1 MLKSFSYYFF
11 FLLSVT
17 ISVKSMAQQG
27 NQRPKIGVTLSGG
40 GAKGLAHIGVLKAL
54 DSAGLKVDYITGTSM
69 GSIVGALYAAGY
81 SGKELEKIAAEL
93 DWDVLLSNASSLRG
107 LIMEEKDEYA
117 KYGIELPFFNQK
129 FHLPSG
135 VLESEELW
143 LKFSELFFP
152 VYNIKDFRRFSIPF
166 ACVAADISNG
176 EGVVLSDGEIV
187 TAIRSS
193 MAIPSIFT
201 AVEYKNRK
209 LVDGGI
215 VRNFPVKDVRAMGA
229 DIVIGS
235 NVSTGLLPKDK
246 VNNAI
251 QVLTQIAFFKE
262 AEDTR
267 EEIQL
272 CDIYIP
278 LPVEQF
284 STASFNRS
292 ADIVKMGLEEGRN
305 LYPIFKKLADSLD
318 VIYGKQE
325 LAENRLPK
333 VDSILVSGFEI
344 SGLEAT
350 SADFFRHTM
359 GYYDGRYYSSQKL
372 SKMVRKVFGTRYY
385 NRILYSLMPN
395 EDGRSAKIVFNV
407 EENPKNIA
415 KLGLHYNKFMG
426 ISLLANFTARNL
438 ITPSSRNMVTINL
451 GEKFRIRGEHMQYF
465 GRSKNLAGFASVNY
479 EYLDIPTFANYK
491 KTGVY
496 RQDYFKGDFKMQ
508 YANNRKY
515 TFGTGIRFEW
525 VNYKPSITNAL
536 EIKGKNEYS
545 TAYVY
550 WHVNTL
556 DRPINPRKG
565 MRLELEGGQVF
576 NQTPSVKVFVGGQPL
591 NQDSLGINYNDYQQL
606 SFNLEGYIPL
616 NFRTTLLTMAQAG
629 MNFNYKQNI
638 FNDFVVGGLNRMFRN
653 QILFAGWEEGSVY
666 SSSVAM
672 LQLGLRVNLTNSLY
686 ITARTNGMVHNFID
700 RNAPTS
706 IPYFLSGH
714 ALTFGYTLPIG
725 PLDLSVMYGDQSR
738 KFATYINLGIP
749 F

>member
-1 MLKSFSYYFF
+1 MLRSAYLFYLIQFVVFITPNTY
-11 FLLSVT
+11 
-17 ISVKSMAQQG
+17 AQQAG
-27 NQRPKIGVTLSGG
+27 GRPKIGVTLSGG
-40 GAKGLAHIGVLKAL
+40 GAKGLAHIGVLKAI
-54 DSAGLKVDYITGTSM
+54 DSAGLPVDYITGTSM

-81 SGKELEKIAAEL
+81 SSRDLEKIAADL

-117 KYGIELPFFNQK
+117 KYGIELPFIDRR

-152 VYNIKDFRRFSIPF
+152 VYNIKDFHQFSIPF
-166 ACVAADISNG
+166 SCVAADISNG
-176 EGVVLSDGEIV
+176 EGVVLNEGEIV

-201 AVEYKNRK
+201 AVDYKDRK

-229 DIVIGS
+229 NIVIGS
-235 NVSTGLLPKDK
+235 NVSTGLLPKEK

-292 ADIVKMGLEEGRN
+292 AEILQMGLEEGRK
-305 LYPIFKKLADSLD
+305 LYPLFKKLADSLNA
-318 VIYGKQE
+318 IYGPQVRP
-325 LAENRLPK
+325 ENRLPQ
-333 VDSILVSGFEI
+333 VDSVLLSGFEI
-344 SGLEAT
+344 TGLNAT
-350 SADFFRHTM
+350 TADFFRHTM
-359 GYYDGRYYSSQKL
+359 GYYDDRYYSSQKL

-385 NRILYSLMPN
+385 NRILYSLIPN
-395 EDGRSAKIVFNV
+395 PDGRSARIVFNV
-407 EENPKNIA
+407 EENPRNIA

-438 ITPSSRNMVTINL
+438 ITPSSRDMVTINL

-465 GRSKNLAGFASVNY
+465 GREKNVAGFASVNY

-508 YANNRKY
+508 YANNRKF

-525 VNYKPSITNAL
+525 INYKPSITNAL

-550 WHVNTL
+550 WHMNTL
-556 DRPINPRKG
+556 DRPVNPRKG
-565 MRLELEGGQVF
+565 VRMEIEGGQIF
-576 NQTPSVKVFVGGQPL
+576 NQTPYVKVLVGGQQL
-591 NQDSLGINYNDYQQL
+591 DQDSLGIQYKDYQQV
-606 SFNLEGYIPL
+606 SFNMEGYIPL
-616 NFRTTLLTMAQAG
+616 SYRTTLLTTAQIG
-629 MNFNYKQNI
+629 MNFSYEQNL
-638 FNDFVVGGLNRMFRN
+638 FNDFVVGGLTRMFRN

-666 SSSVAM
+666 SPSVAM
-672 LQLGLRVNLTNSLY
+672 AQMGIRVNLTNSFYL
-686 ITARTNGMVHNFID
+686 TARTNGMLHGFLNKAT
-700 RNAPTS
+700 NS
-706 IPYFLSGH
+706 GIPRFLSGH
-714 ALTFGYTLPIG
+714 ALTLGYSLPIG
-725 PLDLSVMYGDQSR
+725 PLDLSVMYGDQSQ
-738 KFATYINLGIP
+738 KFSTYINLGIP